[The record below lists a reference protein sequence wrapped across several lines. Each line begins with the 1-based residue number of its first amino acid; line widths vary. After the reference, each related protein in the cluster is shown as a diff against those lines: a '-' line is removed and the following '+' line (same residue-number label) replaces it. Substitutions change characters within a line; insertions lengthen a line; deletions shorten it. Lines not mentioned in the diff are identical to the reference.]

1 MSQQLSWARDGETLT
16 LTGELDQDLLNP
28 LWDARH
34 NAMQGVTLID
44 LHGVTRV
51 DTAGIALLAHLVAT
65 GKKQG
70 SSVTLTGVS
79 DNVVTL
85 AQLYNL
91 PEDVL
96 PRYKMLSLFSLSD
109 DVDPMENNEIQTV
122 LMNAL
127 SLQEAHVSGDGSHFQ
142 VIAVGE
148 MFDGMSRVK
157 KQQAVYAPLMEYIAD
172 NRIHALSIKAFT
184 PQEWA
189 RDRKLNGF

>member
-1 MSQQLSWARDGETLT
+1 
-16 LTGELDQDLLNP
+16 
-28 LWDARH
+28 
-34 NAMQGVTLID
+34 
-44 LHGVTRV
+44 
-51 DTAGIALLAHLVAT
+51 
-65 GKKQG
+65 
-70 SSVTLTGVS
+70 
-79 DNVVTL
+79 
-85 AQLYNL
+85 
-91 PEDVL
+91 
-96 PRYKMLSLFSLSD
+96 MLSLFSLSD

-142 VIAVGE
+142 VVAVGE
-148 MFDGMSRVK
+148 MCDGMSRVK

>member
-1 MSQQLSWARDGETLT
+1 
-16 LTGELDQDLLNP
+16 
-28 LWDARH
+28 
-34 NAMQGVTLID
+34 
-44 LHGVTRV
+44 
-51 DTAGIALLAHLVAT
+51 
-65 GKKQG
+65 
-70 SSVTLTGVS
+70 
-79 DNVVTL
+79 
-85 AQLYNL
+85 
-91 PEDVL
+91 
-96 PRYKMLSLFSLSD
+96 MLGLFSQSD
-109 DVDPMENNEIQTV
+109 DKDPMENNEIQTV

-148 MFDGMSRVK
+148 IFDGMSRVK